1 MSEKNEWKKIENLY
15 NDAKG
20 SFIIRMELNVKK
32 RTHNTAIQEEIVPH

>member
-20 SFIIRMELNVKK
+20 SFIIWMELNVKK
-32 RTHNTAIQEEIVPH
+32 ERTILQYRRK

>member
-32 RTHNTAIQEEIVPH
+32 ERTILQYRRK